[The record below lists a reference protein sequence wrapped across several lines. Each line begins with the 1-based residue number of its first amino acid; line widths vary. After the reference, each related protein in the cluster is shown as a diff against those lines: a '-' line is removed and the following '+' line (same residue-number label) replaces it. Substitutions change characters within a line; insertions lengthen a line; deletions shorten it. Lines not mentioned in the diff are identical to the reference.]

1 MTDLLFL
8 GTHFFLEKIFMI
20 HLIAVHYFSL
30 FSQYL
35 KNIIMALH

>member
-8 GTHFFLEKIFMI
+8 GTLFLEKIFMI